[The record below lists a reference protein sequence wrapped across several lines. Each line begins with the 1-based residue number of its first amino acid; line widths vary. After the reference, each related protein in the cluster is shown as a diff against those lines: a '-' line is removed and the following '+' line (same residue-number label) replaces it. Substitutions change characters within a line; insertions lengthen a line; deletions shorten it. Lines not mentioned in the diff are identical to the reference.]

1 VLDRYLLRELLL
13 PFLFGIGLFA
23 AIGISVGSLFELV
36 RRVTDSGL
44 PWQVAAEVLLLR
56 VPQFVAYAFPM
67 ATLLA
72 SLMAYSRLSS
82 DSELVAMRSIGIGTV
97 RLIAPAIALGLIVT
111 GLTFLFN
118 ELIVPAANQQAS
130 TTLERALDREDP
142 GLQKRNIL
150 FAQYREAGDGGQG
163 KVLSRLFYAE
173 RFDGERMRGLTVLD
187 RSQQSVR
194 QIVSAQSA
202 TWNPA
207 QNRWDFYDGT
217 NYLIAADESFRNI
230 VRFEH
235 QALDLPKTP
244 LKLAQTDRDAD
255 EMSWAQARERLQTL
269 RGHGSEREL
278 RKLRVRIHQK
288 VSLPFACFIFGFLGA
303 ALGVKP
309 PHAGRGTSFGISIL
323 VVFGYYVV
331 FSLAGALA
339 QVGTIPPL
347 LGAWVPNLLGL
358 SSGGYLLLRAAR

>member
-97 RLIAPAIALGLIVT
+97 RLIAPAIALGLIMT

-207 QNRWDFYDGT
+207 QNRWDFYNGT

-288 VSLPFACFIFGFLGA
+288 VSLPFAAFIFGFLGA
-303 ALGVKP
+303 ALGLKP
-309 PHAGRGTSFGISIL
+309 PQTGRGTSFGISIL